1 MSYIIRKT
9 DGTTLGTILDGT
21 VDTAATSLTLIG
33 RNYSNYGQ
41 IIVDDFVALLENF
54 AYGISPS
61 NPIAGQLWYDTTNS
75 TLKVFTGSA
84 FKGLASLT
92 TATGAPTTTVK
103 GELWWDSLNGQLYV
117 YDGTSPYV
125 ESNWRLVGPGYS
137 KINGKSGAI
146 WEQIQDITLTTH
158 NVVTMYLDGIRTGI
172 VFNESAASW
181 IPNDTNIRTQFP
193 VIHAG
198 YNMAAFGTFN
208 GTANNAARLGGIVA
222 ANYLRT
228 DINNTANGTLT
239 ILNDSG
245 VLIGADSDLRLTVS
259 GTTVEVFNNTNNGDL
274 NLKVTKSGS
283 PVIPLSIDGATGKVI
298 LSQITEVTD
307 NTPTTA
313 TTNGAL
319 VVTGGVGIGGD
330 IRVAGTVYAT
340 SITGNAQGTATT
352 ITETLPITKGGT
364 GATSVLAA
372 QTNLSLVPGT
382 HIQAYNVNLTA
393 LGALNSNGIIVR
405 TGTGTATLRA
415 IAAGTNMSVSN
426 GDGVSGNPTI
436 SLATSPALTGT
447 PTAPTPPNTDDSTRI
462 ATTAF
467 VRAVTTPYWAGVT
480 SLANVQAT
488 YIGYPAGIKVA
499 FLDQR
504 SYVIGTGNG
513 AASVTDLYRRVV
525 KKNSPAGSSASWSE
539 VGG

>member
-41 IIVDDFVALLENF
+41 IMVDDLVALLENF

-61 NPIAGQLWYDTTNS
+61 NPITGQLWYDTAAGV
-75 TLKVFTGSA
+75 LKVYTGST
-84 FKGLASLT
+84 FKGLASLVS
-92 TATGAPTTTVK
+92 ASGAPTTTVK
-103 GELWWDSLNGQLYV
+103 GDLWWDATNGQLYV
-117 YDGTSPYV
+117 YDGTSPYA
-125 ESNWRLVGPGYS
+125 EANWRLVGPGYS

-146 WEQIQDITLTTH
+146 WEQIQDISLTNH
-158 NVVTMYLDGIRTGI
+158 NVVTMYLDGVRTGI
-172 VFNESAASW
+172 VFNESSVSW
-181 IPNDTNIRTQFP
+181 VPNDTGIRAQFP

-208 GTANNAARLGGIVA
+208 GTANNAARLGGVVA

-228 DINNTANGTLT
+228 DINNTANGTLAIVT
-239 ILNDSG
+239 DNGVTVGADNDLKLSISGINAEILNQ
-245 VLIGADSDLRLTVS
+245 
-259 GTTVEVFNNTNNGDL
+259 TTSGDL
-274 NLKVTKSGS
+274 NFKVTYLGS
-283 PVIPLSIDGATGKVI
+283 PITPLSIDGSTGKVI
-298 LSQITEVTD
+298 LAKTDVTD
-307 NTPTTA
+307 ITNSTSTT
-313 TTNGAL
+313 TGAL
-319 VVTGGVGIGGD
+319 VVSGGVG
-330 IRVAGTVYAT
+330 VAGDMYVGGTVVAT

-352 ITETLPITKGGT
+352 ITQTLPIAKGGT
-364 GATSVLAA
+364 GATSVSAA

-393 LGALNSNGIIVR
+393 LGALNSNGFIVR
-405 TGTGTATLRA
+405 TGTGSATLRA
-415 IAAGTNMSVSN
+415 ISAGTNMSVSN

-436 SLATSPALTGT
+436 SLASSPALTGT
-447 PTAPTPPNTDDSTRI
+447 PTAPTPPLDDDSTRI

-467 VRAVTTPYWAGVT
+467 VRAVTTPYYAGVT
-480 SLANVQAT
+480 TLPNVQAT
-488 YIGYPAGIKVA
+488 YINYPAGIKVA
-499 FLDQR
+499 FIDSR

-513 AASVTDLYRRVV
+513 AASITDYYRRVV
-525 KKNSPAGSSASWSE
+525 RKNSPAGSSSSWSE